1 MTALRIADE
10 VERFHR
16 DQQVAARFWIF
27 LVIFIWPLTWLA
39 LLIGLW
45 LFLPLPDALRYVV
58 ACGLVGGLAWL
69 GLKHLASLRR
79 RDADRRALFAAE
91 TPGEQRFPLAIALAD
106 AGGPLAKVLDIVLA
120 APRLSALGAYC
131 WNDRITWDVA
141 AIAAAQK
148 LIERLGTAGDG
159 WTRWDPTTGEGHLID
174 GLERLGL
181 VEHQVEGVDI
191 SLRLPADMRR
201 RYFPKD
207 PNSTFP
213 GGAIG
218 PVGPVAPFGPGS
230 KP

>member
-16 DQQVAARFWIF
+16 DQQVAARFWVF
-27 LVIFIWPLTWLA
+27 LAVFIWPLTWLA

-45 LFLPLPDALRYVV
+45 MFLPPLPNAVRYVV
-58 ACGLVGGLAWL
+58 ACGLVGVLGWL
-69 GLKHLASLRR
+69 GLRHLAELRR
-79 RDADRRALFAAE
+79 RDVDRRALFAAD
-91 TPGEQRFPLAIALAD
+91 TLGEQRFPLAIALAD
-106 AGGPLAKVLDIVLA
+106 TGGRLAKVMDIVLA

-131 WNDRITWDVA
+131 WNDSITWDAV
-141 AIAAAQK
+141 AIAAAQA
-148 LIERLGTAGDG
+148 LIERLGKAGDV
-159 WTRWDPTTGEGHLID
+159 WTRWDPATGDGHLVD

-191 SLRLPADMRR
+191 SLRMPADLRR

-213 GGAIG
+213 IG
-218 PVGPVAPFGPGS
+218 SVGSVAPFGPGS
-230 KP
+230 KPG

>member
-27 LVIFIWPLTWLA
+27 LLVFIWPLTWLA

-45 LFLPLPDALRYVV
+45 MFLPLPDGVRYVV
-58 ACGLVGGLAWL
+58 AFGLVGGLAWL
-69 GLKHLASLRR
+69 GLKHLAGMRR
-79 RDADRRALFAAE
+79 RDADRRALFAAD
-91 TPGEQRFPLAIALAD
+91 TPGEQRFPLAITLAD
-106 AGGPLAKVLDIVLA
+106 TGGPLAKVMDIVLA

-131 WNDRITWDVA
+131 WNDRITWDA
-141 AIAAAQK
+141 AATAAAQA
-148 LIERLGTAGDG
+148 LIERLGKAGDV
-159 WTRWDPTTGEGHLID
+159 WTRWDPVSGEGHLVD

-181 VEHQVEGVDI
+181 LEHQVEGVVI
-191 SLRLPADMRR
+191 SLRMPADMRR

-207 PNSTFP
+207 PGATFP
-213 GGAIG
+213 IG
-218 PVGPVAPFGPGS
+218 SVGSVAPFGPGS